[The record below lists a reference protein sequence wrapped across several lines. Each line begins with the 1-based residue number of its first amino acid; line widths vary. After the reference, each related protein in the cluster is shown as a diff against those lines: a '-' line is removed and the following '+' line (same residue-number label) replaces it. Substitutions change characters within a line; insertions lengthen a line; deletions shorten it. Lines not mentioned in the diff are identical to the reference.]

1 MLLDNS
7 VPDSLT
13 DHRRRGSVSEYA
25 SGHASW
31 RNALQRAVRALLP
44 RAGGGRPGWW
54 LGVPVIALVAGLL
67 FTTSA
72 TTADGPPLR
81 EDRRLQLVDLVEE
94 REARVAEAEAQ
105 VAPLEAEVA
114 GLTDALGGSDASVLA
129 EQQRGE
135 RYRAAAGFTA
145 LRGPGL
151 TVTLNDALQPDGVR
165 PPGAE
170 QNDLLV
176 HQQDLQ
182 SVLNAL
188 WAGGA
193 EAMSIMGERV
203 LATSAAICVGPVLLL
218 HGRPH
223 SPPYVIVAIGDPEAM
238 QAALA
243 GAPGVQAFREAVD
256 AYGLGYRET
265 LEEDVAVPAFDGTS
279 TLRSAQVAA
288 G

>member
-1 MLLDNS
+1 M
-7 VPDSLT
+7 T
-13 DHRRRGSVSEYA
+13 EYA
-25 SGHASW
+25 SGHATW
-31 RNALQRAVRALLP
+31 RNVLQRAVRELLP
-44 RAGGGRPGWW
+44 RRGGRRPGWW
-54 LGVPVIALVAGLL
+54 LGVPVIAVAAGLL

-81 EDRRLQLVDLVEE
+81 EDRRLELVDLIEE
-94 REARVAEAEAQ
+94 REERVAAAEAQ
-105 VAPLEAEVA
+105 IAPLEAAVA
-114 GLTDALGGSDASVLA
+114 ALTDAQGGADPPVLA
-129 EQQRGE
+129 EQE
-135 RYRAAAGFTA
+135 RAESYLAAAGFTG
-145 LRGPGL
+145 LRGPAV

-170 QNDLLV
+170 PDDLLV

-182 SVLNAL
+182 SVINAL

-203 LATSAAICVGPVLLL
+203 LSTSAAICVGPVLLL

-223 SPPYVIVAIGDPEAM
+223 SPPYVIVAIGDPETM
-238 QAALA
+238 STALA
-243 GAPGVQAFREAVD
+243 EAPGVQLFREAAD

-265 LEEDVAVPAFDGTS
+265 AEEDVTVPAFDGTS
-279 TLRSAQVAA
+279 TLRSAQVT

>member
-1 MLLDNS
+1 M
-7 VPDSLT
+7 T
-13 DHRRRGSVSEYA
+13 EYA

-31 RNALQRAVRALLP
+31 RNVLQRAVRGLLP
-44 RAGGGRPGWW
+44 RRGARRGRWW
-54 LGVPVIALVAGLL
+54 LGVPVIALAAGLL

-72 TTADGPPLR
+72 TTAGGPPLR

-94 REARVAEAEAQ
+94 REDRVAAAQAEI
-105 VAPLEAEVA
+105 APLEEEVA
-114 GLTDALGGSDASVLA
+114 GLTEALAGSDTPVLA
-129 EQQRGE
+129 EQE
-135 RYRAAAGFTA
+135 RADSYRAAAGFTR

-151 TVTLNDALQPDGVR
+151 TVTLHDALQPDRVR

-170 QNDLLV
+170 PDDLLV

-182 SVLNAL
+182 AVVNAL

-193 EAMSIMGERV
+193 EAMSIMDERV
-203 LATSAAICVGPVLLL
+203 LSTSAAICVGPVLLL

-223 SPPYVIVAIGDPEAM
+223 SPPYVIVAIGDPAAM
-238 QAALA
+238 SGALA
-243 GAPGVQAFREAVD
+243 ESAGVQLFREAAD

-265 LEEDVAVPAFDGTS
+265 AEEEVTVPAYEGTS
-279 TLRSAQVAA
+279 TLRAAQVP